1 MYEVNRHVRENLGL
15 VTYSRSIQDGLAQVY
30 IEAGAKEDYNT
41 HTSRVYFCIKNNNP
55 NAVQIQVV
63 PIGVNGSDGF
73 EITMNFRA
81 SIHLMVLALKFIRK
95 TIIDCVKGK
104 IY

>member
-1 MYEVNRHVRENLGL
+1 MYEINRHIRKNLNL

-30 IEAGAKEDYNT
+30 VEAGGKEDYNS
-41 HTSRVYFCIKNNNP
+41 HTSRVYFCIKNNSP
-55 NAVQIQVV
+55 NAIQMQVI
-63 PIGVNGSDGF
+63 PIGNNGSDGF

-81 SIHLMVLALKFIRK
+81 GVMIAIIALKFIRK

-104 IY
+104 IF